1 MARTVSSTPASASSQ
16 VVVRIANAGLAIV
29 SSSRDSAAAE
39 RPMMCDLTPHPAA
52 WLPAAAAA
60 AADGCMSSSRHDK
73 WRQVYV
79 NLAYPIDFCLDLC
92 SIIVFHYRN

>member
-1 MARTVSSTPASASSQ
+1 MARPVSSAPVSASSQ

-29 SSSRDSAAAE
+29 SSSRDAAE
-39 RPMMCDLTPHPAA
+39 RPMMCDLTPHSAA
-52 WLPAAAAA
+52 WLPVVAAAA

-79 NLAYPIDFCLDLC
+79 NLALT
-92 SIIVFHYRN
+92 SA